1 MPRFEDLDVWQIAR
15 KLVKTVY
22 TLTLGDGFR
31 KDFGVVDQIR
41 RAAVSVMSN
50 IAEGFERDSDK
61 DFIRFLF
68 IARGSV
74 GEVRSLLYVGL
85 DQGYLNDDE
94 FSMTHELCIRVA
106 QMIWGLIRYLRRS

>member
-1 MPRFEDLDVWQIAR
+1 MNRFEELDVWQAAR
-15 KLVKTVY
+15 ELVKTIY
-22 TLTLGDGFR
+22 TLTLGGSFCRDS
-31 KDFGVVDQIR
+31 GVVDQIR

-74 GEVRSLLYVGL
+74 GEVRSLLYVAM
-85 DQGYLNDDE
+85 DQGYLNDAE
-94 FSMTHELCIRVA
+94 FSETHDLCIRTA
-106 QMIWGLIRYLRRS
+106 QMI